1 MDRTEAV
8 SRLLRAVGLRAP
20 QSDTSSRNAVL
31 AWQFIE
37 AASADVQR
45 LGWPENTEDR
55 VELVRNSTTNQIT
68 DTEMRVG
75 LADNIRIISLK
86 PTEESQT
93 LEINRRGSSLYWRDD
108 SISTGTPWT
117 RTFDDDVV
125 ITRILLLPFELLPDH
140 LSVYIV
146 LEAAKESFTTE
157 FGTKIDDFRRRR
169 ELKADLDRKY
179 MEAKVSAESHKNE
192 KQRTN
197 ILATPQAAAV
207 RGRRRGYTFG
217 NLTGTG

>member
-1 MDRTEAV
+1 M
-8 SRLLRAVGLRAP
+8 RAP

-31 AWQFIE
+31 AWQWIE
-37 AASADVQR
+37 STNADIQR

-55 VELVRNSTTNQIT
+55 VELERNTTTNQIT

-75 LADNIRIISLK
+75 LASNIRILSIK

-93 LEINRRGSSLYWRDD
+93 LEINRRGSTLYWRDD

-117 RTFDDDVV
+117 TTFDDDVV
-125 ITRILLLPFELLPDH
+125 VTRIILLPFEQLPDH
-140 LSVYIV
+140 LAVYV
-146 LEAAKESFTTE
+146 VMEAAKESYDADFSA
-157 FGTKIDDFRRRR
+157 KIDDRFRRR
-169 ELKADLDRKY
+169 ELKASLDRKY
-179 MEAKVSAESHKNE
+179 LEAKASAESHKNE